1 MISYKNFFT
10 LNFPLFLQLPLPSA
24 PAAFP
29 LPKYKYL
36 TEHDISIQPNMILV
50 IGFEIAS
57 LSVASDENTLY
68 CEVLII

>member
-10 LNFPLFLQLPLPSA
+10 SNFALFLQLPLPSA

-36 TEHDISIQPNMILV
+36 TEHDIRGGLSPTPTKRLV
-50 IGFEIAS
+50 KRKPY
-57 LSVASDENTLY
+57 LD
-68 CEVLII
+68 